1 MDCRQCQ
8 SLETQFDQELVASKV
23 HQYHQKGLRKETRIL
38 VNALVSAGVEGY
50 SLLDVGGGLGAL
62 EFELLKAGVAKVTNV
77 EASTAY
83 IDAAKSESSRLGF
96 SDNISHI
103 HGNFIDIAREVSPA
117 DLVTLDKVICLYDD
131 MTSLVSSSVEK
142 AKKLYGLVYPRDTW
156 WVKAAMGVE
165 NLLRKRKGSDFRVIA
180 HPTSKVDRLVRDN
193 GMNRLFYRALI
204 DWQIVVYRR

>member
-1 MDCRQCQ
+1 MDCSQCQ
-8 SLETQFDQELVASKV
+8 LLETRFDQELVGSKV

-83 IDAAKSESSRLGF
+83 GDAVKSESSRLGF
-96 SDNISHI
+96 YDNISHI
-103 HGNFIDIAREVSPA
+103 HGNFIDIAHEVSPA
-117 DLVTLDKVICLYDD
+117 DLVTLDKVICCYDD

-142 AKKLYGLVYPRDTW
+142 VKKLYGLVYPRDTW
-156 WVKAAMGVE
+156 WVRAAIGVE
-165 NLLRKRKGSDFRVIA
+165 RQLAAIFHR
-180 HPTSKVDRLVRDN
+180 
-193 GMNRLFYRALI
+193 
-204 DWQIVVYRR
+204 